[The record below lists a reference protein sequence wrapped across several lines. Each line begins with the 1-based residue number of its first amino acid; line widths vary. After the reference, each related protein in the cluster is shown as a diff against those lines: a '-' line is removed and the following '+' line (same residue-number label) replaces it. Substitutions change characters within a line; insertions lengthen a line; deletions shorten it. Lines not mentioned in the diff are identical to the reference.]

1 MLRKIGV
8 IEKPR
13 RRDGSFGLKPH
24 LVAVRTW
31 LQVSNFSMKALTL
44 TAYNQFEFSDAPD
57 PEIADNEVLI
67 AVKACGI
74 CGSDIHGMDG
84 SSGRR
89 IPPIIMGHEASGE
102 ISAVGNSVT
111 NWKPGDRVTFDSTVY
126 CGKCEACRS
135 GQVNLCPDRN
145 VLGVSCGDYRRHGA
159 FAEYVKV
166 PEHILCAIPESVS
179 YEHAAFAEPVSIA
192 LHGVN
197 RVPLKEGDSAVV
209 IGAGLIGL
217 LVVQALKAK
226 GAGTV
231 VAVDIDEKRLAL
243 AKELGADATLV
254 SNDEVPAKVREIVGN
269 PDGADVAL
277 EVVGFGPTIKL
288 AVESVRK
295 GGSIGCVGNL
305 KAEVPFPL
313 QAIVTR
319 ELSVYGSCASAGEY
333 DEAVEAV
340 ASGAIR
346 VEPLMSAVADLAD
359 GAEWFDRLYKN
370 EEGLLKVILKP

>member
-1 MLRKIGV
+1 
-8 IEKPR
+8 
-13 RRDGSFGLKPH
+13 
-24 LVAVRTW
+24 
-31 LQVSNFSMKALTL
+31 MKALTL
-44 TAYNQFEFSDAPD
+44 TAYNQFEYGDAPD
-57 PEIADNEVLI
+57 PEIAADEVLI

-102 ISAVGNSVT
+102 IVRTGDAVT
-111 NWKPGDRVTFDSTVY
+111 DWKEGDRVTFDSTVY
-126 CGKCEACRS
+126 CGHCESCQS

-159 FAEYVKV
+159 FAELVKV
-166 PEHILCAIPESVS
+166 PQHILYAVPDQVS
-179 YEHAAFAEPVSIA
+179 FEQAAFAEPVSIA

-197 RVPLKEGDSAVV
+197 RVPLKPGDSAVV
-209 IGAGLIGL
+209 VGAGLIGL

-231 VAVDIDEKRLAL
+231 VAVDIDEKRLAM
-243 AKELGADATLV
+243 ARELGADHTLL
-254 SNDEVPAKVREIVGN
+254 SGDDVPANVRELVGN

-277 EVVGFGPTIKL
+277 EVVGFGPTIQI
-288 AVESVRK
+288 AIDSVRK

-313 QAIVTR
+313 QAVVTR

-333 DEAVEAV
+333 ADAVEAV
-340 ASGAIR
+340 ASGAIK
-346 VEPLMSAVADLAD
+346 VDPLISAVADLSD
-359 GAEWFDRLYKN
+359 GSDWFHRLHAN
-370 EEGLLKVILKP
+370 TDGLLKVILKP

>member
-1 MLRKIGV
+1 
-8 IEKPR
+8 
-13 RRDGSFGLKPH
+13 
-24 LVAVRTW
+24 
-31 LQVSNFSMKALTL
+31 MKALTL
-44 TAYNQFEFSDAPD
+44 TAYNEFVYDDAPD
-57 PEIADNEVLI
+57 PEIADNEVL
-67 AVKACGI
+67 VRVRACGI

-102 ISAVGNSVT
+102 IAQVGSAVTG
-111 NWKPGDRVTFDSTVY
+111 WEPGDRVTFDSTVY
-126 CGKCEACRS
+126 CGECEACRG
-135 GQVNLCPDRN
+135 GQMNLCPDRN
-145 VLGVSCGDYRRHGA
+145 VLGVSCDEYRRHGA
-159 FAEYVKV
+159 FAEFVKV
-166 PEHILCAIPESVS
+166 PQHILCRIPDSVS

-197 RVPLKEGDSAVV
+197 RVPLEPGDSAVV
-209 IGAGLIGL
+209 VGTGLIGL

-243 AKELGADATLV
+243 ARELGADATLV

-269 PDGADVAL
+269 PDGADIAI
-277 EVVGFGPTIKL
+277 EVVGFGPTIQL
-288 AVESVRK
+288 AIDSVRK

-313 QAIVTR
+313 QAVVTR
-319 ELSVYGSCASAGEY
+319 ELSVFGSCASAGEY
-333 DEAVEAV
+333 EEAVEAV

-346 VEPLMSAVADLAD
+346 VEPLLSATADLAD
-359 GAEWFDRLYKN
+359 GGEWFHKLYKN
-370 EEGLLKVILKP
+370 EEGLMKVVLKP